1 MAAGQ
6 GGRYYVEQ
14 IREMQEFEYTVLYV
28 DFSHLLEREE
38 VLANA
43 IQTQYYRQVDSHP
56 LSPECPLILQI
67 PTLPQKSRSIY
78 GSKIRKFLP
87 IHQTTHCRPILLNSL
102 IIRPTPSSRILYRIP
117 QLANHLW
124 YSRHENGPNWSA
136 QQYLRNSHENE

>member
-43 IQTQYYRQVDSHP
+43 IQTQYYRQVCSSGHQWN
-56 LSPECPLILQI
+56 LLI
-67 PTLPQKSRSIY
+67 
-78 GSKIRKFLP
+78 F
-87 IHQTTHCRPILLNSL
+87 
-102 IIRPTPSSRILYRIP
+102 
-117 QLANHLW
+117 
-124 YSRHENGPNWSA
+124 
-136 QQYLRNSHENE
+136 

>member
-43 IQTQYYRQVDSHP
+43 IQTQYYRQVDSHVELEWNP
-56 LSPECPLILQI
+56 LMS
-67 PTLPQKSRSIY
+67 
-78 GSKIRKFLP
+78 
-87 IHQTTHCRPILLNSL
+87 
-102 IIRPTPSSRILYRIP
+102 
-117 QLANHLW
+117 
-124 YSRHENGPNWSA
+124 
-136 QQYLRNSHENE
+136 